1 MARRVLAGPTAV
13 AGQLGHLKALLTEG
27 RPATWGPAG
36 ALVVGAVPFAAFA
49 SLVLYHFYIKGA
61 FFWDSGLLA
70 YLLSAADPSLPT
82 PPVFGGGSFFATH
95 FTPVFI
101 VLSLVRR
108 LLPVP
113 DVQFFAGF
121 TGACHALP
129 GLAAFWLLYAGFRLR
144 TAIGIAVAALV
155 SLAFCFNGLALA
167 IARYPHFEMLIVG
180 AALLFFVALAL
191 RRPAIASFFFSIC
204 LMTREDAG
212 FHLFGLLFLLIAL
225 NWLRGMAW
233 REQRPGLV
241 FAGLALTY
249 SLAVLA
255 LQHTVLG
262 GQSSFA
268 RIYLGEP
275 AFANLSLGG
284 VGERL
289 LGYLYYRAYLV
300 LPALLALVWAV
311 RARNPYIV
319 LGYVAFLPWG
329 LLQLI
334 ADSPL
339 AGTLSGYYAY
349 PFMIAAFWPLLGV
362 FADGSAT
369 QPRVGVTVLA
379 FTAMIAV
386 SLTALGKQY
395 DPGGIALPAAFVS
408 PPSLAR
414 QATTEAA
421 ISELVRSKAE
431 LGAMFVDGSVLAL
444 APAAYGPDETVRDAG
459 DRRPNTVIYFAAG
472 YEADRARSIAAAAR
486 LDWRYEI
493 RGTSVRLE
501 TDRPID
507 PASPLAA
514 LLASAAPVN

>member
-1 MARRVLAGPTAV
+1 
-13 AGQLGHLKALLTEG
+13 
-27 RPATWGPAG
+27 
-36 ALVVGAVPFAAFA
+36 
-49 SLVLYHFYIKGA
+49 
-61 FFWDSGLLA
+61 
-70 YLLSAADPSLPT
+70 
-82 PPVFGGGSFFATH
+82 
-95 FTPVFI
+95 
-101 VLSLVRR
+101 
-108 LLPVP
+108 
-113 DVQFFAGF
+113 
-121 TGACHALP
+121 
-129 GLAAFWLLYAGFRLR
+129 
-144 TAIGIAVAALV
+144 
-155 SLAFCFNGLALA
+155 
-167 IARYPHFEMLIVG
+167 
-180 AALLFFVALAL
+180 
-191 RRPAIASFFFSIC
+191 
-204 LMTREDAG
+204 
-212 FHLFGLLFLLIAL
+212 
-225 NWLRGMAW
+225 
-233 REQRPGLV
+233 
-241 FAGLALTY
+241 
-249 SLAVLA
+249 
-255 LQHTVLG
+255 VLG

-284 VGERL
+284 LGERL
-289 LGYLYYRAYLV
+289 LGYLHYRAYLV
-300 LPALLALVWAV
+300 LPALFALFWAV

-319 LGYVAFLPWG
+319 LGHVAFLPWG

-362 FADGSAT
+362 VAEGSAT
-369 QPRVGVTVLA
+369 QPRAGVTVLA

-395 DPGGIALPAAFVS
+395 DPGGIALPTAFVS

-431 LGAMFVDGSVLAL
+431 LGAVFVDGSVLAL

-501 TDRPID
+501 TDRSID